1 MRGPEIVAVV
11 DEGLGNSSYL
21 VDLGDGSALVID
33 PGRDARPYLAEAEK
47 RSVRIAHAVETH
59 LHADFVSGSAELAAH
74 GCRVVAA
81 RAAAMGYTHHGLVGG
96 EGLDVGGLTL
106 EALDTPGHTPEH
118 LAYLLRDASRPVGL
132 FTGGSLLVGAVA
144 RTDLIGPERTEELA
158 RSLWRSIQKQF
169 LSLPDDLAVY
179 PTHGAGSFCSVAP
192 GSERVTTI
200 GRERASNPLLAVAD
214 EDAFVARLLGGF
226 GTFPPYFLELR
237 EVNRRGPH
245 VYGQPP
251 ALSRLEVGAVENLV
265 AGGAVVVDARQVE
278 PFAAGHIPGSL
289 SIPLRPQFA
298 SWLGWLVERDRTI
311 VFVLD
316 QGQDRA
322 ELVRQCLAIGYE
334 RLAGELAG
342 GIEGWRFEARPL
354 ATVALVTAR
363 DIVGTLVD
371 VRQRSEFA
379 AGHVPNAINM
389 ELGDTAQQASALPAG
404 PLTVMCGHG
413 ERAMSALSILE
424 AQGRTDVAVL
434 VGGPSDVVAARH
446 QSLAG

>member
-1 MRGPEIVAVV
+1 VV
-11 DEGLGNSSYL
+11 DP
-21 VDLGDGSALVID
+21 A
-33 PGRDARPYLAEAEK
+33 RDARPYLAEADK
-47 RSVRIAHAVETH
+47 RGLRIAHAVETH

-81 RAAAMGYTHHGLVGG
+81 RAAAMEYPHQGLAGG
-96 EGLDVGGLTL
+96 ERMDLGGLSL

-118 LAYLLRDASRPVGL
+118 LAYLLRDGSRPVAL

-144 RTDLIGPERTEELA
+144 RTDLISSERTEELA
-158 RSLWRSIQKQF
+158 RSLWRSIQEQF
-169 LSLPDDLAVY
+169 LTLPDDLAVY

-192 GSERVTTI
+192 GGERVTTI

-214 EDAFVARLLGGF
+214 EDTFVARLLGGF
-226 GTFPPYFLELR
+226 GTFPPYFFELR
-237 EVNRRGPH
+237 EVNRLGPH
-245 VYGQPP
+245 VYGSWP
-251 ALSRLEVGAVENLV
+251 ALSRLAVRAVESLVADGAVI
-265 AGGAVVVDARQVE
+265 VDARQVE

-298 SWLGWLVERDRTI
+298 SWLGWLVARDRTI

-316 QGQDRA
+316 HDQDRA

-342 GIEGWRFEARPL
+342 GLEGWRSEARPV
-354 ATVALVTAR
+354 ANVALVTAD
-363 DIVGTLVD
+363 DIVGTLID
-371 VRQRSEFA
+371 VRQRNEFA
-379 AGHVPNAINM
+379 AGHVPGAVHM
-389 ELGDTAQQASALPAG
+389 ELGDTATQSSGLPVG

-413 ERAMSALSILE
+413 ERAMSALSILQ
-424 AQGRTDVAVL
+424 AQGRTDAAVL